1 MQSMYACAGA
11 AGTRWSALCRNIYY
25 TTLNAFCQDFFTN
38 YFKNFYPKTVDNKI
52 LMCYNNNVIRKG

>member
-1 MQSMYACAGA
+1 MYVCVGA

-38 YFKNFYPKTVDNKI
+38 YFKNFYPKTIDNEI
-52 LMCYNNNVIRKG
+52 LV